1 MHKIT
6 RKEEITLED
15 LSRIIPDMQGKAEA
29 KHYDIAGDGS
39 FGAGVLEVKGYTTY
53 PFDSDDYDEVL
64 YVIEGTLTLVE
75 DGEEM
80 TLKKGDILWTP
91 KGNHSQVV
99 VKDYLKAFFVIRPC
113 L

>member
-1 MHKIT
+1 MHQIT
-6 RKEEITLED
+6 RSEEIKLED
-15 LSRIIPDMQGKAEA
+15 LSKIIPDMHGKAEA
-29 KHYDIAGDGS
+29 KHYDLAGDGS

-53 PFDSDDYDEVL
+53 PFDSDEYDEVL

-75 DGEEM
+75 GGEEK
-80 TLKKGDILWTP
+80 TLTKGDILWTP

-99 VKDYLKAFFVIRPC
+99 VREYLKAFFVIRPF